1 MDKLRRSLHTF
12 LEIEVFAVE
21 SLVVAVSAG
30 LGTYEQQ
37 LRLLLLAHVF
47 VTCQSSNVQPRDVL
61 YTQYIDMS
69 STVQHSV
76 ITCSHKRKLHPP
88 LKGSPRTQ
96 DWSEPS
102 VRTEPSMCRCGKC
115 KQEGKKRER
124 YVRSCCKCY
133 LPTPYYLLVSKRRFF
148 LPYNWRRL
156 HEDTGLGEIR
166 AEEFCME
173 TDRQNIPTIS
183 IDV

>member
-115 KQEGKKRER
+115 KQEGKKEKGMLDHAVNAIFQHRTTCLSAKEGSFCRIIGGGSTKTPDLAKFVPKSSVWKLTDKTYQR
-124 YVRSCCKCY
+124 YR
-133 LPTPYYLLVSKRRFF
+133 
-148 LPYNWRRL
+148 
-156 HEDTGLGEIR
+156 
-166 AEEFCME
+166 
-173 TDRQNIPTIS
+173 
-183 IDV
+183 